1 MKEQNA
7 TCHLLALL
15 GRIQTAPLLASMD
28 AEIATVNREHV
39 SLAVEKDSM
48 DQQPLTKGHSL
59 NLLRA
64 MDATV
69 LVMNVLAVALPTAN
83 PATRTT
89 ISPISIHQIRLR
101 T

>member
-1 MKEQNA
+1 
-7 TCHLLALL
+7 
-15 GRIQTAPLLASMD
+15 MD

-64 MDATV
+64 MDAMV

-101 T
+101 TSFKKLLVLAKQRRSMAPFLLPSM